1 MYGFSKKLNVGV
13 FSDVVL
19 NEIFETLHNN
29 LHVHADFKGSLFI
42 LNLD

>member
-19 NEIFETLHNN
+19 NEIFETLH
-29 LHVHADFKGSLFI
+29 VHADFKGSLFI